1 MICDFERSPSHTQ
14 SGRHGAAAPVRA
26 IQIMGKKRD
35 EYISRTLVRLLRYDA
50 SNFGLAQDAD
60 GFCSVHELLKLEE
73 FESVYSFAAE
83 MLRIATSS
91 IGKYGPRFEMRGD
104 LFVRAALRGARGD
117 RRTSDRRTKHRRSP
131 ESRKNHGSLRGKR
144 KPRGGKWAADGGKWA
159 ADGGKWAVEDGG
171 KWAVE
176 DGGDWA
182 VGGDDWA
189 VDGGKWAVAAGS
201 DCAAGGDD
209 CAAGGGDCAAGGGD
223 CAAAEVKQDVADDF
237 LATYMIQNVYVFA
250 GERLLFV

>member
-35 EYISRTLVRLLRYDA
+35 EYISRTLVRLLRYAA

-104 LFVRAALRGARGD
+104 LFVRAALRRARGD
-117 RRTSDRRTKHRRSP
+117 RRTTESRTKHRRSP

-144 KPRGGKWAADGGKWA
+144 KPRGGKGA
-159 ADGGKWAVEDGG
+159 ADGGKWAVRT
-171 KWAVE
+171 
-176 DGGDWA
+176 
-182 VGGDDWA
+182 
-189 VDGGKWAVAAGS
+189 VASGRWRT
-201 DCAAGGDD
+201 
-209 CAAGGGDCAAGGGD
+209 
-223 CAAAEVKQDVADDF
+223 VASGRWSRCSMILSF
-237 LATYMIQNVYVFA
+237 LASCCLARPPGRSRDFGEVPCGLEGRNRVYSNAVLA
-250 GERLLFV
+250 I

>member
-73 FESVYSFAAE
+73 FKSVYSFAAE
-83 MLRIATSS
+83 MRRIATSS

-104 LFVRAALRGARGD
+104 LFVRAAIYLCARLSVAREEIVAPRRAAPNTVAPQRAARITVPCAASASHAVASG
-117 RRTSDRRTKHRRSP
+117 RRT
-131 ESRKNHGSLRGKR
+131 
-144 KPRGGKWAADGGKWA
+144 
-159 ADGGKWAVEDGG
+159 
-171 KWAVE
+171 
-176 DGGDWA
+176 
-182 VGGDDWA
+182 
-189 VDGGKWAVAAGS
+189 VASG
-201 DCAAGGDD
+201 
-209 CAAGGGDCAAGGGD
+209 
-223 CAAAEVKQDVADDF
+223 
-237 LATYMIQNVYVFA
+237 
-250 GERLLFV
+250 R